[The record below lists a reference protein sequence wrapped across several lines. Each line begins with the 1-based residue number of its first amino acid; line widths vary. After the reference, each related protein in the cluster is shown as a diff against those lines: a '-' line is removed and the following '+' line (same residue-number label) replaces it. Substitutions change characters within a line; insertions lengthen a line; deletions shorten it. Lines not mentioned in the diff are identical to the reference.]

1 MSDITGAN
9 PAGAD
14 AAAGGTPSE
23 SDLPAMQ
30 GLGESTDDPS
40 DPTAG
45 REGQDLPQADDIT
58 QQAGGADDE
67 GPADPMPD
75 MAGTGGG

>member
-1 MSDITGAN
+1 MTDFSGVS

-30 GLGESTDDPS
+30 GLSDSADDPR
-40 DPTAG
+40 DPTAAQPDPDQP
-45 REGQDLPQADDIT
+45 RADDIAAH
-58 QQAGGADDE
+58 AGSSDE
-67 GPADPMPD
+67 GPSDPMPD
-75 MAGTGGG
+75 MAGTGG